1 MSLNNYM
8 PPENRKRKKCI
19 RILGTYYVLHK
30 NNIKK
35 NINLQNILQNAKQES
50 SCKSLENFSG
60 EYYSLGNK
68 ILDFQFEPMCTKQ
81 TCPNY
86 KKLPRKQSRKQKSS
100 ITNGVHIEAATRGV
114 LWKKVL
120 LTQEWCNWKMWK
132 DASQLRMGVLSQ
144 NSGS

>member
-8 PPENRKRKKCI
+8 PPENRKKSVYASWVH
-19 RILGTYYVLHK
+19 TMYK

-35 NINLQNILQNAKQES
+35 NMNLQNVLRNAKQEF

-68 ILDFQFEPMCTKQ
+68 ILDFQFEPVCAKQ

-86 KKLPRKQSRKQKSS
+86 KKLPRKQPRKQKSS

-114 LWKKVL
+114 LWKKVFL
-120 LTQEWCNWKMWK
+120 ENFAKFTGKHHCQSLFFNKVAGQGQGL
-132 DASQLRMGVLSQ
+132 QLY
-144 NSGS
+144 